1 FGRIESTR
9 GPPVNASV
17 ANARPEYT
25 GRVTCSSPLLASIA
39 VTSAASGTSS
49 FAGTRGARSRPCA
62 LAANTIAYVSPSAC
76 AATVAAA
83 TSGEYCA
90 SASFSTTSTLSAPQR
105 PSSPAPPATPGGPSS
120 TACTSAP
127 TASAIVRA
135 APTTSFDTL

>member
-1 FGRIESTR
+1 
-9 GPPVNASV
+9 
-17 ANARPEYT
+17 
-25 GRVTCSSPLLASIA
+25 
-39 VTSAASGTSS
+39 
-49 FAGTRGARSRPCA
+49 
-62 LAANTIAYVSPSAC
+62 AYVSPSAC

-135 APTTSFDTL
+135 APTTSFDTLRSAPSRCSTTARIFAIVSPTEPWLLRAADGRAPALHPRPHRRCGPAD